1 MKIAILFVAFV
12 ALSQAAVY
20 YEEDFSNDLSKW
32 VVSTNKGA
40 EAGKF
45 VLSSGKFG
53 DNVGLQTSEDARFY
67 QISSATEEFSN
78 KGKTLVLQF
87 SVRHEQNIDCGG
99 GYVKLLPAGLDQEN
113 FNGDSDY
120 NVMFGPDICGGT
132 KRTHV
137 ILNYKGE
144 NHLISNNVETRS
156 DEHSHMY
163 TLIINPDQTYAV
175 KIDNKEVRSGDLTED
190 FDFLPPKEIND
201 PEESKPEDWVDE
213 RFIDDPEDVKPE
225 GYDDIPEQITDP
237 DAEMPEDWDEELD
250 GEWEAPVIPNPEYKG
265 PWHPKR
271 IENPEYKGEWEHP
284 QIPNPAYFS
293 DDSIYAFDS
302 HAFVGIEIWQVK
314 SGTIFDNFLVT
325 DDVELASERAEEAAK
340 VFAAEKVEF
349 DDAAAAAKAE
359 AEAAAAAAAAAEE
372 EEEVDLEDLEAFEN
386 DLAKD
391 EL

>member
-1 MKIAILFVAFV
+1 MKTALLFVALV
-12 ALSQAAVY
+12 ALTQAAVY
-20 YEEDFSNDLSKW
+20 FEEDFSGDWESKW

-40 EAGKF
+40 EAGAF
-45 VLSSGKFG
+45 VATKGKFG

-67 QISSATEEFSN
+67 QISAAIEEFSN

-87 SVRHEQNIDCGG
+87 SVRNEQDIDCGG
-99 GYVKLLPAGLDQEN
+99 GYIKLLPAGLDQVD

-120 NVMFGPDICGGT
+120 NIMFGPDICGGT

-144 NHLISNNVETRS
+144 NHLVRNNVEVRS
-156 DEHSHMY
+156 DVHSHIY

-175 KIDNKEVRSGDLTED
+175 KIDNEEVRSGDLTED

-201 PEESKPEDWVDE
+201 PAESKPEDWVDE
-213 RFIDDPEDVKPE
+213 RYIDDPEDVKPE
-225 GYDDIPEQITDP
+225 GYDDIPESIVDP

-250 GEWEAPVIPNPEYKG
+250 GEWEAPVIPNPEFKG
-265 PWHPKR
+265 PWRPNR

-284 QIPNPAYFS
+284 QIPNPAYYF
-293 DDSIYAFDS
+293 DDAIYAFDS
-302 HAFVGIEIWQVK
+302 HAFLGIEIWQVK

-325 DDVELASERAEEAAK
+325 DDVAVAT
-340 VFAAEKVEF
+340 EK
-349 DDAAAAAKAE
+349 AAAALESFAVEKAE
-359 AEAAAAAAAAAEE
+359 YDAAKEIERQQAEEAAAAAAAEAEAEAEAEE
-372 EEEVDLEDLEAFEN
+372 G
-386 DLAKD
+386 KD